1 MGNPTCLELRNAGCV
16 RLCSPTPTR
25 QWGSAVGCE
34 LRILL
39 LKGRFVVCEGV
50 FGRRVVA
57 PHAALRRHPAG
68 HGVKRPSP
76 GADGSHSEGRGS
88 PPDAAVVHTTG
99 TSGMLARREEPRCP
113 LCECPL
119 LQPGLA
125 TADPLAAARAALTA
139 VDGGYLSLEELLAAV
154 QVKVGFC
161 AAGSTGSGSCSSCA
175 C

>member
-1 MGNPTCLELRNAGCV
+1 MCIYVL
-16 RLCSPTPTR
+16 
-25 QWGSAVGCE
+25 QWDYAVGCE
-34 LRILL
+34 LRTQL

-68 HGVKRPSP
+68 QGVKRPSP
-76 GADGSHSEGRGS
+76 GADGAHSEGRGL

-99 TSGMLARREEPRCP
+99 TPTMVTRRELPRCP
-113 LCECPL
+113 LCECQL

-125 TADPLAAARAALTA
+125 TPDPQAAARAALAA

-154 QVKVGFC
+154 RAMVGFC
-161 AAGSTGSGSCSSCA
+161 ATDSAGSGSCSSCA
-175 C
+175 S